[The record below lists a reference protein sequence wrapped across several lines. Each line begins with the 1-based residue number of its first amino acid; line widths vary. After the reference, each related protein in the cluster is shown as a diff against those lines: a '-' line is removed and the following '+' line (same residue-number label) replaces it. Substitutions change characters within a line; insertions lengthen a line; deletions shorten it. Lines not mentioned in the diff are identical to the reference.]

1 MATDLLSHD
10 EDDVLAWLGAGEV
23 AKARPYVDLVRQL
36 EVEGHRIRAS
46 VPGTAREPYLTVAS
60 LADGELYS
68 ACSCP
73 VGGHCKHVA
82 AILLRAIA
90 DRTTSQAVRP
100 GVLSWVEDLRR
111 TSIAVAKKKARPA
124 SARQQ
129 LYYILKST
137 PDKRHFGV
145 ELRKGKH
152 PETAEEWWK
161 VDRALMTPPQFVAE
175 EDLGILRLLWAA
187 RGNDHGLR
195 AFART
200 LAGDPASAD
209 DLAQDAMMKAWD
221 ARSSFQMG
229 TNMKAWTFMIL
240 RNQFYSEKRRSW
252 RQSQLD
258 QEAAERTLVAVD
270 DPEAPVAL
278 DELRLSL
285 AQLPA
290 EQREALILVGAGGF
304 AYEEAAEICGC
315 AVGTVKSRVSRAR
328 KALHSILEDG
338 SYERDGSA
346 AGDAMSAILAD
357 AERLSTAR

>member
-1 MATDLLSHD
+1 MAADS
-10 EDDVLAWLGAGEV
+10 
-23 AKARPYVDLVRQL
+23 KARPPTDPGADEAFKRDLVKL
-36 EVEGHRIRAS
+36 IPH
-46 VPGTAREPYLTVAS
+46 
-60 LADGELYS
+60 
-68 ACSCP
+68 
-73 VGGHCKHVA
+73 
-82 AILLRAIA
+82 
-90 DRTTSQAVRP
+90 
-100 GVLSWVEDLRR
+100 
-111 TSIAVAKKKARPA
+111 
-124 SARQQ
+124 
-129 LYYILKST
+129 
-137 PDKRHFGV
+137 
-145 ELRKGKH
+145 
-152 PETAEEWWK
+152 
-161 VDRALMTPPQFVAE
+161 
-175 EDLGILRLLWAA
+175 
-187 RGNDHGLR
+187 LR

-221 ARSSFQMG
+221 ARASFQMG